1 MGLGT
6 MLRQRYPLLATGL
19 LALLLAGCLGAGG
32 GSDGGTNGGT
42 GDNSDAGSGNNG
54 GDRNVGGDSG
64 DNSGSTTD
72 PLAASEYRSAYI
84 IGDTKDDGSPIAS
97 NHPEGFNNPSDV
109 AVSEDHFFVADRS
122 NSRIS
127 KFELNGDFVTNWSVE
142 GPGKEPT
149 GVALG
154 PSGTLHVAKFDNGN
168 IDQYQTD
175 GTPFRTYGSFGDGI
189 YRMAVGPDYAYVA
202 DSRKHRIMR
211 YETGTSVSPSASL
224 GGRDSGWQSDTNAIQ
239 LGAASGSGEGY
250 FTEPRG
256 VAVDPGRGYLYVAD
270 TKNSR
275 VQQFDLDTGQVVD
288 VWGEEGNSQPP
299 DFAWPGDVAVDD
311 NGNVYVTDISDR
323 IRKFTHDGTF
333 VASFGAS
340 GSGEGEMR
348 VPVGIAVGDDGSIY
362 VAEDTPNHRVQKFV
376 PVSGSEAAIAGDASG
391 KAGPGALA
399 TVDAGPAEDAAIAVL
414 QDLGLAAQ
422 SQGLVRTMANG
433 SKPGVRDYV
442 TTEVDDDGYRR
453 VRMWIGPGG
462 NIIPSG
468 EWRDAHPDY
477 CGQNERLKGAVNLL
491 NIKVYPVDDTY
502 FAFAQY
508 IDVSTGK
515 ILEQREGQDAD
526 LQDAINEAWNNLN
539 TSVGATTSPCEQI
552 DQDFRFSFRTEFSE
566 KLTIDSGEV
575 RTDKQ
580 AISAS
585 GPLTYN
591 SEESQFEGSAEL
603 SWTTYYKNTSAS
615 GFGYVECS
623 APSTG
628 KVDIT
633 YKSGPDAKPTDSVE
647 AEIDFVD
654 VENPDCASKDT
665 LDSLLDDQLS
675 HELPYYWQQHH
686 PEAFNANTGTFTIE
700 DWKSVPSSE
709 SSVAE
714 KRYDFT
720 DTDDSSFESSTLVYE
735 EDTTIRIMK

>member
-1 MGLGT
+1 MMGLGNI
-6 MLRQRYPLLATGL
+6 LRQRYPLLAACL
-19 LALLLAGCLGAGG
+19 FALLLAGCLGGSG
-32 GSDGGTNGGT
+32 GSDGGT

-54 GDRNVGGDSG
+54 GDRNVAGDRDGNGGS
-64 DNSGSTTD
+64 SMD

-84 IGDTKDDGSPIAS
+84 IGDTKEDGSPIAS

-109 AVSEDHFFVADRS
+109 AVSEDYFFVADRS

-127 KFELNGDFVTNWSVE
+127 KFDLSGNFVANWSVE

-149 GVALG
+149 GVALS
-154 PSGTLHVAKFDNGN
+154 PSGILHVAKFDNGN

-175 GTPFRTYGSFGDGI
+175 GSPFRTYGSFGDGI

-256 VAVDPGRGYLYVAD
+256 VAVDAERGYLYVAD

-275 VQQFDLDTGQVVD
+275 VQQFDLDTGEVVD

-323 IRKFTHDGTF
+323 IRKFTQDGTF

-348 VPVGIAVGDDGSIY
+348 VPVGIAVGDDGSLY
-362 VAEDTPNHRVQKFV
+362 VAEDTPNHRVQKFA
-376 PVSGSEAAIAGDASG
+376 PVSGSKAAIAGDASG

-399 TVDAGPAEDAAIAVL
+399 TLDADAAEDAAVAVL
-414 QDLGLAAQ
+414 QDLGLVAAQ
-422 SQGLVRTMANG
+422 SQGVVTTMANG
-433 SKPGVRDYV
+433 GEPGVRDYV

-453 VRMWIGPGG
+453 IKMWIGPDG

-468 EWRDAHPDY
+468 EWRDAHSDY
-477 CGQNERLKGAVNLL
+477 CGQNESLKGAVELF
-491 NIKVYPVDDTY
+491 NIKVYPVADSY

-515 ILEQREGQDAD
+515 ILEQREGQDSD

-539 TSVGATTSPCEQI
+539 TPVGAMTNPCSQL
-552 DQDFRFSFRTEFSE
+552 DPDFRFSFRTEFSE
-566 KLTIDSGEV
+566 KLTIDDGRV

-580 AISAS
+580 EISAS
-585 GPLTYN
+585 GSLTYDSQN
-591 SEESQFEGSAEL
+591 NQFEGSAEL
-603 SWTTYYKNTSAS
+603 TWITYYKNTAAS
-615 GFGYVECS
+615 GFGYVQCS

-628 KVDIT
+628 RIDIV
-633 YKSGPDAKPTDSVE
+633 YESGPDGKPTGSAE

-654 VENPDCASKDT
+654 VENPDCASKNT
-665 LDSLLDDQLS
+665 LDSLLDDQLL
-675 HELPYYWQQHH
+675 HELPFYWEQHH
-686 PEAFNANTGTFTIE
+686 QEAFDANTGTFTI
-700 DWKSVPSSE
+700 DGWQSVPSAE
-709 SSVAE
+709 SIVAQ
-714 KRYDFT
+714 KRYDIT
-720 DTDDSSFESSTLVYE
+720 DTINNRNSRLVYE
-735 EDTTIRIMK
+735 EETTIRIMK